1 MPSSKKN
8 SKRLNGSV
16 KNGNRRLGGPSP
28 KPTRTLCKK
37 FAYNEIIQCDNATST
52 YAFYSK
58 YMKPDITKA
67 VGSLMQFDAYELW
80 RLRAIKVSI
89 QCSASPSAA
98 SSFSPI
104 NTVAGTN
111 IWTAPDYGTNET
123 VSGESI
129 MQYQNAKRNTL
140 SLNSWKQIVNTD
152 SRINASLDTNG
163 DWNFI
168 MARDTWVNTSK
179 YDSSFYSGYQLFIQQ
194 PGFQNF
200 SPSTLPAFNL
210 QTTLVVEF
218 LQPAFQ
224 AAPSTFTQRVFQ
236 AILKVQL
243 SPITDPGVFTTYKF
257 SGMKTFADPVD
268 QTRKYK
274 VTFVDVT
281 DNTSFLHFDDE
292 EMLTLYQDRT
302 FNNVAIIY
310 DGPKPDTFRD
320 F

>member
-1 MPSSKKN
+1 MPRKNGNKK
-8 SKRLNGSV
+8 SNGAV
-16 KNGNRRLGGPSP
+16 KNGNRRLGGSAP

-58 YMKPDITKA
+58 YIKPDITKA

-80 RLRAIKVSI
+80 RLKRINVSI
-89 QCSASPSAA
+89 QCAASVSSS

-111 IWTAPDYGTNET
+111 VWTAADYGSNET

-152 SRINASLDTNG
+152 ARINCSLDSAG

-168 MARDTWVNTSK
+168 MAKDTWVNTSK

-200 SPSTLPAFNL
+200 SPTTLPAFNL
-210 QTTLVVEF
+210 QTTLVIEF
-218 LQPAFQ
+218 MQPAFQ
-224 AAPSTFTQRVFQ
+224 SAPSTFTTRVFDAELQ
-236 AILKVQL
+236 VQL
-243 SPITDPGVFTTYKF
+243 DPILQPGVYTTYSF
-257 SGMKTFADPVD
+257 RGMKTFKDPID
-268 QTRKYK
+268 GSRKYT
-274 VTFVDVT
+274 VTFVQDGAPAVT
-281 DNTSFLHFDDE
+281 INFSDDE
-292 EMLTLYQDRT
+292 LLELYRDRVY
-302 FNNVAIIY
+302 NGAPVIY
-310 DGPKPDTFRD
+310 DGPKPDQFREI
-320 F
+320 